1 MSLKPFPPVRL
12 VAPEPEHSPIENGAY
27 DKVCVRDLVLP
38 VHIGVWDDEL
48 QAAQPV
54 RFTVEIWAALGH
66 RPGDLSSVISY
77 DFIIGGIKDIVGQ
90 GHVQLAETLAERI
103 AAHCLSHRR
112 ALKVRVSVEKTGR
125 IPGASLGCEI
135 VRLARGDSG

>member
-12 VAPEPEHSPIENGAY
+12 VALEPEPGGIENGAY
-27 DKVCVRDLVLP
+27 DKICVRDLVLP

-48 QAAQPV
+48 NAAQPV
-54 RFTVEIWAALGH
+54 RFSVELWATPGH

-77 DFIIGGIKDIVGQ
+77 DFIIGGIEDIARQ
-90 GHVQLAETLAERI
+90 GHVQLTETLAERI

-112 ALKVRVSVEKTGR
+112 ALKVRVTVEKIGR

-135 VRLARGDSG
+135 VRLSPAG